1 MLTHQSPAIAS
12 RYSVPSAST
21 TVEPRPSTITRGS
34 ASSCR
39 WATTGCSTL
48 SRSCR
53 TTAARPSTWAG
64 EWLTGSLMSS
74 SPGLDFGLDYTLDG
88 VPTDLAVA
96 SAPVAGNRR
105 APRGLLVLD
114 QEVRAPVL
122 GPARLAALLA
132 ERALFAVAD
141 DRNPIGLD
149 AERGQIA
156 HRGLRAPLTQRQV
169 VFGRPALVAMTFD
182 QEQAPGVGLEP
193 RRVGIEDLG
202 VGRADVILV
211 EIEVDV
217 AESRVLHE
225 LARRHAGRRHAGG
238 AGPGAEG
245 GAAGASVAHRRLRG
259 RGLGLARGGRARGG
273 ARRGSGGRHRRG
285 LFRASGRDQ
294 DQERGWN
301 HQHAS
306 HELPSLA
313 RPRGV
318 TLLLALAQR
327 LLQASATVALAL
339 QLVLGLLEL
348 GLQRLDLVAQL
359 VLDRP

>member
-1 MLTHQSPAIAS
+1 MFTHQRPAIAS

-21 TVEPRPSTITRGS
+21 TVEPRPSTITIGS

-132 ERALFAVAD
+132 ERVLFAVAD

-156 HRGLRAPLTQRQV
+156 HRGLRAPLAQRQV
-169 VFGRPALVAMTFD
+169 VLGRPALVAVALD

-193 RRVGIEDLG
+193 GRVGIEDLR
-202 VGRADVILV
+202 VGRADVVLV
-211 EIEVDV
+211 ELEVDV
-217 AESRVLHE
+217 AERRVLHE
-225 LARRHAGRRHAGG
+225 LARRHAACRRAGG
-238 AGPGAEG
+238 AGAEG
-245 GAAGASVAHRRLRG
+245 GAAGAVAHLGRGG
-259 RGLGLARGGRARGG
+259 RGLRPASRRRARGG
-273 ARRGSGGRHRRG
+273 ARRGRGGRHCRG

-318 TLLLALAQR
+318 VTSCPG
-327 LLQASATVALAL
+327 SAPARGGRDGRARSGARPRSSSAWSVA
-339 QLVLGLLEL
+339 
-348 GLQRLDLVAQL
+348 
-359 VLDRP
+359 P